1 MGFSARP
8 RPSRAFSGRAILDF
22 GQPQSWFRRMQPS
35 ATLARCV
42 RPFTWTCLG
51 PRGRVMTPALVSHPA
66 LGWRVVPFFVGFRHG
81 RPFVGMA
88 PKQPACRVYVA
99 TTGGLL
105 VTGGRQTNAP
115 ATTFYRNS
123 RILFTTLSYEVGYI
137 RRTASMCSSSTFMS
151 ALYWTPLQASR
162 NSEP

>member
-1 MGFSARP
+1 MCDLPTYPRGSAMGHLSAGRNLFKSVPPTRP
-8 RPSRAFSGRAILDF
+8 RNVCEGRIGLTSTAAISCRLPCAFSK
-22 GQPQSWFRRMQPS
+22 QQ
-35 ATLARCV
+35 
-42 RPFTWTCLG
+42 
-51 PRGRVMTPALVSHPA
+51 
-66 LGWRVVPFFVGFRHG
+66 LGWLPCHFVCDTCATVPHHWDDSL
-81 RPFVGMA
+81 
-88 PKQPACRVYVA
+88 QPACRVYVA

-137 RRTASMCSSSTFMS
+137 RRMVSMCSSSTFMS
-151 ALYWTPLQASR
+151 ALYGTPLQASR